1 MVAPDPPQGSEAPAD
16 DSAEVLSR
24 RVTFSLIFGGSTF
37 RHRQVLKLMPVDHTL
52 MRYRASL
59 DFTVPA
65 VPSNTASVL
74 RYVYI
79 PIAVVPKRVLG
90 DIDLT
95 DEQGFSVP
103 ALNRED
109 ESELTRHFIVLY
121 WLTNYVDP
129 RTKAT
134 NPAAKEEDIPRD
146 ALRLLDN
153 VIRSNPEAASA
164 YIESFERGW
173 EAWKDTVRDRAQETL
188 LSLVRLLADQAMIYA
203 LLQDVRLGVR
213 RIVKLSYNDI
223 FPSTGKRGRPR
234 SLLRFFSLSPTPIYV
249 PIPTAVNVGSFHL
262 EMEAPSGLAF
272 LDGYVMT
279 SNDRRVL
286 PGSVP
291 PFGATHV
298 HFYLPKEDRTKDLRA
313 ELFLLPEQDGWL
325 RTGSLTA
332 WFVAAAISFFAVFNS
347 RLNELGNPT
356 PAANALLAAGAIVAV
371 YLAQPPEHR
380 LTSRLLRGARGLV
393 VSSGIIAAVSVA
405 IALLTGEPAEPSG
418 QTSPKVWNLAN
429 WRVGCVV
436 FALLA
441 AVALW
446 PGSSVAWAVERSR
459 RYQQRTYGSFV
470 TWSERSRDYFERRAE
485 RRPRK

>member
-1 MVAPDPPQGSEAPAD
+1 MAAPDPQGSEAPVD

-24 RVTFSLIFGGSTF
+24 RVTFSLIFGGSTY
-37 RHRQVLKLMPVDHTL
+37 RHRQVLKLMPLDHSL
-52 MRYRASL
+52 MRYKASL
-59 DFTVPA
+59 DFTVPV

-74 RYVYI
+74 RHVYV

-90 DIDLT
+90 NVDLT
-95 DEQGFSVP
+95 DEQGFSLP

-121 WLTNYVDP
+121 WLTNHIDP
-129 RTKAT
+129 KTKAA
-134 NPAAKEEDIPRD
+134 NPAAREEDLPRE
-146 ALRLLDN
+146 ALQLLDN
-153 VIRSNPEAASA
+153 IIRSSPEAASV
-164 YIESFERGW
+164 YIENFERGW
-173 EAWKDTVRDRAQETL
+173 EAWKSTVRDRAQETL
-188 LSLVRLLADQAMIYA
+188 LSLVKLLAGQAMIYA
-203 LLQDVRLGVR
+203 LLQDVQLGVR

-223 FPSTGKRGRPR
+223 FPSTGKRGWPR
-234 SLLRFFSLSPTPIYV
+234 SFLRFFSLSPTPIFV
-249 PIPTAVNVGSFHL
+249 PIPIAVNVGSFHL
-262 EMEAPSGLAF
+262 EIEAPSGLAF

-279 SNDRRVL
+279 SSDRRVI

-298 HFYLPKEDRTKDLRA
+298 HFYLPKENRAKDLRA

-332 WFVAAAISFFAVFNS
+332 WFVAAAISFFAVFHS
-347 RLNELGNPT
+347 RLSELGNPT

-393 VSSGIIAAVSVA
+393 VFSGIVAAVSVA
-405 IALLTGEPAEPSG
+405 IALLTGEHSESSG

-436 FALLA
+436 LALLA

-446 PGSSVAWAVERSR
+446 PGSSFAWAVERSR

-470 TWSERSRDYFERRAE
+470 TWSERSRDYFKRRAE
-485 RRPRK
+485 RRPRN